1 MVMKTTAQ
9 TNKNLITKLDKEV
22 VLIKKKNI
30 EIKEIK

>member
-1 MVMKTTAQ
+1 MKTTAQ

-22 VLIKKKNI
+22 VLIKKNI

>member
-22 VLIKKKNI
+22 VLIKKNI
-30 EIKEIK
+30 D

>member
-22 VLIKKKNI
+22 VLIKKNI